1 MIRRRYKHTRFF
13 LSNKK
18 STGVSYKLCPI
29 FMFRGKV
36 ILFNSFSYEIPF
48 AVSGYLKT
56 FSSYGEELCKD

>member
-1 MIRRRYKHTRFF
+1 
-13 LSNKK
+13 
-18 STGVSYKLCPI
+18 
-29 FMFRGKV
+29 MFRGKV